1 MFIDHNQATSPDAKY
16 FPLESNATDITAFV
30 WPFSSATCCIELTSH
45 TLTVQSSE
53 PAKKRGGDG
62 QQLQNIN
69 RNTVIMKFCDNFA
82 AKHFTSSRNP
92 SCNRH
97 HIFTIMSSISR
108 ATQSYEYSN
117 AEHMQTYFQ
126 LSIQQKKTGL
136 FNKTFWKKIAS
147 QLQTSEAATK
157 RLKFSSLQWIVSFR
171 QSNNLFK
178 MNKAAKKEPEYS
190 PITKPHRH

>member
-1 MFIDHNQATSPDAKY
+1 MLLSAHLTPSTSR
-16 FPLESNATDITAFV
+16 
-30 WPFSSATCCIELTSH
+30 SSRTQLTSRCPCDLSAPRPAALSSRP
-45 TLTVQSSE
+45 TPSQCCRQSL
-53 PAKKRGGDG
+53 RRRGGGDG
-62 QQLQNIN
+62 KQLQNIN

-126 LSIQQKKTGL
+126 LSIQQKKTWL
-136 FNKTFWKKIAS
+136 FNKTFGKKAS

-157 RLKFSSLQWIVSFR
+157 RLKFSSLQWIVSLR
-171 QSNNLFK
+171 QSNNLFNI
-178 MNKAAKKEPEYS
+178 NKAAKKEPEHS
-190 PITKPHRH
+190 SMTKPHRH